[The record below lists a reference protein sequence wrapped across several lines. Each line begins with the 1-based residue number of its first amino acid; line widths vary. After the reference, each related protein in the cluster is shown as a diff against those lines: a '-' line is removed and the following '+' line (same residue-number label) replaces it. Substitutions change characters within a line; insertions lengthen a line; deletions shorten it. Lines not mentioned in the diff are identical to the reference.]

1 MSLVLDQYLCKIV
14 IITTIYT
21 VSFLIVIKFI
31 LQKVP
36 LNCGLYLFL
45 HSKVKSL
52 GAADSDD
59 DDSAAAWVAKS
70 RKKENEKSLAE
81 KRVSYHHSLHNLEKV
96 LNFSSHLEKS
106 LNLFNSF
113 TFGRAKH
120 SDSDRECKYFPLSD
134 ALSDLGSASD
144 WSCRLGNLLQPI
156 RSTAQIWVV
165 TCHQYG
171 ISVLI
176 SQTSFVRGNSG
187 GIVKWQLFSV
197 FSGYSRYGN
206 PL

>member
-1 MSLVLDQYLCKIV
+1 M
-14 IITTIYT
+14 
-21 VSFLIVIKFI
+21 
-31 LQKVP
+31 QKVP

-59 DDSAAAWVAKS
+59 DDSAASWVAKS

-81 KRVSYHHSLHNLEKV
+81 KRVSYHHSSHNLEKV

-106 LNLFNSF
+106 LNSVNSF
-113 TFGRAKH
+113 TLGRAKH
-120 SDSDRECKYFPLSD
+120 SGSDRECKYRYFPFSDPLSD
-134 ALSDLGSASD
+134 QGSASD
-144 WSCRLGNLLQPI
+144 WLCHLGNLFQPI
-156 RSTAQIWVV
+156 RSTTQIWVV
-165 TCHQYG
+165 KCYQYG

-176 SQTSFVRGNSG
+176 SQMSFLKGNSG
-187 GIVKWQLFSV
+187 SIVKCQLFV
-197 FSGYSRYGN
+197 FSGYSKYGN